1 MPKLIKKKHI
11 FIINSLIGKAVYL
24 GMETPIYFLVV
35 LLSGLLTYIIQ
46 KVFIH
51 YKKFDDFNH
60 RSSHKTLA
68 TRTGGIGIFVT
79 LLIISSYFYFN
90 KIELFDY
97 SLFIPLG
104 IMFIVGAYDDLYHAD
119 FKLKFL
125 LQIIV
130 AKIIIDQGYVI
141 SNYHGLFGLY
151 EVPWFLAQLST
162 VFVFLVII
170 NAINFIDGIDGLA
183 ITEVIKTIILIEFFS
198 GIQTPLTPFFILLVL
213 SILPLYY
220 FNFKKKKKVFLG
232 DGGSLLLGTMVSIY
246 IFYVLGNEYEFKIG
260 FQLNKVLFAVL
271 IILYPLIDLLRVFIL
286 RLKEGKSPFKA
297 DQNHIH
303 HFLLKKKLSHFS
315 INVSILFIE
324 LFTLTTILFLLKHF

>member
-1 MPKLIKKKHI
+1 MNYP
-11 FIINSLIGKAVYL
+11 V
-24 GMETPIYFLVV
+24 YFLVFI
-35 LLSGLLTYIIQ
+35 LSGILIYFIQ
-46 KVFIH
+46 KIFIH
-51 YKKFDDFNH
+51 YKRFDDINH

-68 TRTGGIGIFVT
+68 TRTGGIGVFAT
-79 LLIISSYFYFN
+79 LLIVSSYYYFN

-104 IMFIVGAYDDLYHAD
+104 IMFIVGVYDDFYNAD

-151 EVPWFLAQLST
+151 EVPWLLAQLST

-198 GIQTPLTPFFILLVL
+198 GNQTTLNPLITLLILSL
-213 SILPLYY
+213 LPLYY
-220 FNFKKKKKVFLG
+220 FNFKKRGKVFLG
-232 DGGSLLLGTMVSIY
+232 DGGSMFLGTLIMVYLLSILGDNY
-246 IFYVLGNEYEFKIG
+246 TMINEFQINKALFCVL
-260 FQLNKVLFAVL
+260 VL
-271 IILYPLIDLLRVFIL
+271 IYPLTDLLRVFVL
-286 RLKEGKSPFKA
+286 RLKEGKSPFVA
-297 DQNHIH
+297 DQNHLH
-303 HFLLKKKLSHFS
+303 HILHKKGYKPILNVLVIQGLSVTIFLLFVFGITKL
-315 INVSILFIE
+315 
-324 LFTLTTILFLLKHF
+324 

>member
-1 MPKLIKKKHI
+1 M
-11 FIINSLIGKAVYL
+11 NYY
-24 GMETPIYFLVV
+24 MYFLVFI
-35 LLSGLLTYIIQ
+35 LSGILTYFIQ
-46 KVFIH
+46 KIFIH

-68 TRTGGIGIFVT
+68 TRTGGIGVFAT
-79 LLIISSYFYFN
+79 LLITSSYYYFN

-104 IMFIVGAYDDLYHAD
+104 IMFIVGVYDDFYHAD

-151 EVPWFLAQLST
+151 EVPWLLAQLST

-183 ITEVIKTIILIEFFS
+183 ITEVIKTIMLIEFFS
-198 GIQTPLTPFFILLVL
+198 SSRALINPLALLL
-213 SILPLYY
+213 IISLLPLYY
-220 FNFKKKKKVFLG
+220 FNFKKKGKVFLG
-232 DGGSLLLGTMVSIY
+232 DGGSLLLGTIVSIY
-246 IFYVLGNEYEFKIG
+246 IFYVLGPEYLFKNG
-260 FQLNKVLFAVL
+260 FQINKALFTVLVT
-271 IILYPLIDLLRVFIL
+271 LYPLVDLLRVFIL
-286 RLKEGKSPFKA
+286 RIKEGKSPFMA
-297 DQNHIH
+297 DQNHLH
-303 HFLLKKKLSHFS
+303 HLLIKKGIPHRFIVL
-315 INVSILFIE
+315 IILACSLGAFWFIP
-324 LFTLTTILFLLKHF
+324 LLIYLQ